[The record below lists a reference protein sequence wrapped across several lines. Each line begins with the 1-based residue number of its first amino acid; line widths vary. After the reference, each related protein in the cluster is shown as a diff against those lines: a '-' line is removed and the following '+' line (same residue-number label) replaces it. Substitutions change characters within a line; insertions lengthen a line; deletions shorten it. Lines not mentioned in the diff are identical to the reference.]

1 VARTEPAREGRPVRY
16 SCRVEYD
23 GTDFRGFQ
31 VQPGGRTV
39 QGELERALAILNGG
53 RRIRID
59 AAGRTDGGVHARGQV
74 IAFDLPGTM
83 TRGELEEALG
93 SLLPADV
100 GIGRLR
106 RVAPDFHPR
115 YAAVEREYRYTIW
128 TGPRSPLRERFALGV
143 REPLD
148 VPRMAVAAQVLV
160 GRHDFSAFGGAD
172 RQPIRTLTGVRVRRK
187 GRTITVIVVGD
198 AFLRQMVR
206 SIVAALLRVGRGE
219 ATAGDLEAALTRG
232 STGKRAFAGAVAP
245 PHGLCLWRVSIGRTR
260 KKERETG
267 PR

>member
-1 VARTEPAREGRPVRY
+1 M
-16 SCRVEYD
+16 
-23 GTDFRGFQ
+23 
-31 VQPGGRTV
+31 

-53 RRIRID
+53 RRIRVD
-59 AAGRTDGGVHARGQV
+59 AAGRTDAGVHARGQV
-74 IAFDLPGTM
+74 ICFDFAGRMP
-83 TRGELEEALG
+83 RGELETSLET
-93 SLLPADV
+93 LLPADV
-100 GIGRLR
+100 AIGWLR
-106 RVAPDFHPR
+106 RVSPDFHPR

-148 VPRMAVAAQVLV
+148 VPAMTRAAQVFV

-219 ATAGDLEAALTRG
+219 ATAEDLEAALRRG

-245 PHGLCLWRVSIGRTR
+245 PVGLCLWRVAIGRTR

-267 PR
+267 PK